1 MSQRDAF
8 ALGRYL
14 MDHGGAAKPAS
25 WYSGVFNR
33 GVSADVRL
41 KSSAKIIIGP

>member
-8 ALGRYL
+8 NLGRYL
-14 MDHGGAAKPAS
+14 MDHGGAQKPAS
-25 WYSGVFNR
+25 WYTGVFER

-41 KSSAKIIIGP
+41 PRGTKIVIGP